1 MSAETN
7 PTLLSISP
15 STLSSYVS
23 ESTAVSSLTKHTTLN
38 SPAPS
43 SHPPPAP
50 LSLSTGT
57 MADIATG
64 SSNLVPTSLHT
75 HASVTVAE
83 SLAISEPLDEPNGDS
98 SFPSGSDAM
107 HASQHSSGSFSAATT
122 DPALTGAPVLA
133 LADAA
138 LAVVSA
144 APPVESLTGSRS
156 THYNNGSHSSL
167 HTDSLQDKQTLFEQ
181 RPSSQTKHKR
191 LSILRSTSST
201 IAPSLTTTTATA
213 TAATLASNKEDTK
226 NLPPTPFA
234 CLTTSSSDVSSSS
247 FPSSSS
253 LSSSL
258 SPSLPILFINQDTN
272 SRSSPSSL
280 PHQLTNI
287 TLGTTATTTTTHSH
301 LLPALAFDLSL
312 SPSSQSLV
320 TENHRTKEDLDPSN
334 PVHSA
339 AATVQT
345 SQEEL
350 YNAQAL
356 AEQPQVLQRNINHSK
371 IMSASPVSTPMATPN
386 MNGGDHANMFSNNGN
401 NGNGHHLRSPS
412 MSSGTGSGHGQTTT
426 NSTSSSSATTTITTT
441 HSASLNGT
449 SGVSTGMGATTG
461 VATGTTTGLGLG
473 SSSVSDIKLKRF
485 LEHNQRLKEQLEM
498 RRISVSAASQR

>member
-1 MSAETN
+1 
-7 PTLLSISP
+7 
-15 STLSSYVS
+15 
-23 ESTAVSSLTKHTTLN
+23 
-38 SPAPS
+38 
-43 SHPPPAP
+43 
-50 LSLSTGT
+50 
-57 MADIATG
+57 
-64 SSNLVPTSLHT
+64 
-75 HASVTVAE
+75 
-83 SLAISEPLDEPNGDS
+83 
-98 SFPSGSDAM
+98 
-107 HASQHSSGSFSAATT
+107 
-122 DPALTGAPVLA
+122 
-133 LADAA
+133 
-138 LAVVSA
+138 
-144 APPVESLTGSRS
+144 
-156 THYNNGSHSSL
+156 
-167 HTDSLQDKQTLFEQ
+167 
-181 RPSSQTKHKR
+181 
-191 LSILRSTSST
+191 
-201 IAPSLTTTTATA
+201 
-213 TAATLASNKEDTK
+213 
-226 NLPPTPFA
+226 
-234 CLTTSSSDVSSSS
+234 
-247 FPSSSS
+247 
-253 LSSSL
+253 
-258 SPSLPILFINQDTN
+258 
-272 SRSSPSSL
+272 
-280 PHQLTNI
+280 
-287 TLGTTATTTTTHSH
+287 

-350 YNAQAL
+350 YNAQAP